1 MPLLENEALQ
11 NLPPSLLLPLLGLLG
26 SLEVVLQLALQ
37 LPRLGLGS
45 LWMLH
50 LMKSFSLLQEVVC
63 DSTTIT
69 ISNLNKLNT
78 IHQQGDKSSHL
89 FGSLPSTMFRR
100 SGAELGTGTRLCSTI
115 VR

>member
-50 LMKSFSLLQEVVC
+50 LMKSFS
-63 DSTTIT
+63 
-69 ISNLNKLNT
+69 
-78 IHQQGDKSSHL
+78 
-89 FGSLPSTMFRR
+89 
-100 SGAELGTGTRLCSTI
+100 
-115 VR
+115 